1 MSCDKSSISSGRS
14 VPFAAKLNPMEHE
27 AERQLPWHPV
37 DPLAAVLHGL
47 RMTGAFYCSSEL
59 TAPWG
64 FELPPFPG
72 CLAFHVVV
80 EGECL
85 LKLPGGETLVLGPGD
100 FALLTQGQGHFGLS
114 DPHVTH
120 TPRADLAPQEYVGD
134 HFSILNYGG
143 GGELTRLV
151 CGVVSFEHPAASEFV
166 ALLPPII
173 HLPARGGPGS
183 HRLRQS
189 IDLTLELMK
198 GEASNHSAGGEA
210 VLTRLADILVIQALR
225 VWLESPVENG
235 SEQPSWLLALRDPQM
250 GGAIAA
256 VVRDPAHPWSV
267 ASLAREAAMSR
278 SAFAARFTQLAGEP
292 VMRYV
297 TRWRMNLAAAW
308 LREGRVQSV
317 SELPELLGYS
327 SEPAF
332 NRAFKSVV
340 GVPPGSLRKAS

>member
-1 MSCDKSSISSGRS
+1 MLLDDRLVVGKTVG
-14 VPFAAKLNPMEHE
+14 MEHDPN
-27 AERQLPWHPV
+27 RQLPWHPV

-85 LKLPGGETLVLGPGD
+85 LQVAGGASVVLGPGD
-100 FALLTQGQGHFGLS
+100 FALLTRGQGHLGLS
-114 DPHVTH
+114 DSSVTH
-120 TPRADLAPQEYVGD
+120 TPRADLAPQDYVGD
-134 HFSILNYGG
+134 HYSVLRFDG

-151 CGVVSFEHPAASEFV
+151 CGVVSFEHPAAAEFL

-183 HRLRQS
+183 HRARQS

-198 GEASNHSAGGEA
+198 EEASASSAGGEA

-225 VWLESPVENG
+225 VWLESAEPNN
-235 SEQPSWLLALRDPQM
+235 SEQPSWLLALRDPQL

-256 VVRDPAHPWSV
+256 VVRDPGHPWSV
-267 ASLAREAAMSR
+267 ASLASEVAMSR

-292 VMRYV
+292 AMRYV

-332 NRAFKSVV
+332 NRAFKSIL